1 MLSISRTYLHVSL
14 HMYLL
19 LHTHTHTLTHTHT
32 HTHTTSI
39 QKTFAPTI
47 PTSRR
52 IKKEPGTPE
61 DVADDRKPRPDESPK
76 GKKRRPSSDKKGG
89 REQKKKGKKEVI
101 TAASVFSMGPAD
113 RPSEGRT
120 G

>member
-1 MLSISRTYLHVSL
+1 MKLVFIGRAFYKFGLNKCSQTLEA
-14 HMYLL
+14 
-19 LHTHTHTLTHTHT
+19 THTHS
-32 HTHTTSI
+32 HTT

-52 IKKEPGTPE
+52 IKKDPGTAT
-61 DVADDRKPRPDESPK
+61 DDATDDRKPRPDESPK
-76 GKKRRPSSDKKGG
+76 GKRRRPSSDKKGG

-113 RPSEGRT
+113 RPTEGRT
-120 G
+120 GCVGC

>member
-1 MLSISRTYLHVSL
+1 
-14 HMYLL
+14 MYLKL
-19 LHTHTHTLTHTHT
+19 RSRKRVCESEITSHTHHTHTF
-32 HTHTTSI
+32 I

-52 IKKEPGTPE
+52 IKKDSGTATD
-61 DVADDRKPRPDESPK
+61 DVVDDRKPRPDESPK
-76 GKKRRPSSDKKGG
+76 GKRRRPSSDKKGG

-113 RPSEGRT
+113 RPTEGRT

>member
-1 MLSISRTYLHVSL
+1 MERFCEFECSQTLEPVYYL
-14 HMYLL
+14 Y
-19 LHTHTHTLTHTHT
+19 TLAVHHI
-32 HTHTTSI
+32 HTSI

-52 IKKEPGTPE
+52 IKKEPGTPSAT
-61 DVADDRKPRPDESPK
+61 DGVADDRKPKPDESPK
-76 GKKRRPSSDKKGG
+76 GKRRRPSSDKKGG

-113 RPSEGRT
+113 RPTEGRT